1 MKLLSGLEIRLY
13 PEKSQCS
20 ICGRKTKVLKTDRK
34 TCYSF
39 GLGKFIL
46 ISGCA
51 FCSDHKRVEIGR
63 QTKIIRYESNLAT
76 MLVEKGFRVTFD
88 LLVKIG
94 RMRYDD
100 HRQLEEIQSYLKCSS
115 ARIDLPLSTVSL
127 VAKRFLESCKN
138 LHEANEATIIRDI
151 AINGGYFLHFDGSTE
166 QKCGQCSLVFMDSR
180 SGHILD
186 SSMVK
191 SESYDTIKQSLEK
204 IKAKFGTPLVV
215 VSDLRPG
222 FVRVCRDVFG
232 KEVKHILCHYH
243 FLRTFKDEFNEDHQ
257 FIKTCITQKWQL
269 QSGLSKQLKALGN
282 LKVKPQ
288 GSAKEL
294 KTIGEIEDCWR
305 KTGDT
310 LGAYRDTLRW
320 ILNYKQQSSGKGVPF
335 DLPFVDLYHRLL
347 AGNDL
352 IDRIFA
358 AATGELR
365 MKYYLHGF
373 CAVQEKTN
381 NLGHNEAGFRKALN
395 HLQYAKKWFQ
405 KLRAVLYLEG
415 QSEEDRDLAPLSK
428 MYHLTT
434 EEAEMIPLRLS
445 GFLQSVTQEL
455 SCCKHPDRRAF
466 LEKMQ
471 GQVKKYRPNLRLPT
485 NSITIDGKESLLVP
499 PRTNNCMET
508 QFRYIKSLL
517 RRCTGRCKLPK
528 EFGSVGALLPY
539 YLTMRAHPSFK
550 AIFQND
556 QSLADEFARIVMRE
570 SQSPQNVIAFPKR
583 PEKSDEPV
591 LAGAMGA

>member
-1 MKLLSGLEIRLY
+1 M
-13 PEKSQCS
+13 
-20 ICGRKTKVLKTDRK
+20 
-34 TCYSF
+34 
-39 GLGKFIL
+39 
-46 ISGCA
+46 
-51 FCSDHKRVEIGR
+51 
-63 QTKIIRYESNLAT
+63 
-76 MLVEKGFRVTFD
+76 
-88 LLVKIG
+88 
-94 RMRYDD
+94 
-100 HRQLEEIQSYLKCSS
+100 
-115 ARIDLPLSTVSL
+115 
-127 VAKRFLESCKN
+127 
-138 LHEANEATIIRDI
+138 
-151 AINGGYFLHFDGSTE
+151 
-166 QKCGQCSLVFMDSR
+166 
-180 SGHILD
+180 
-186 SSMVK
+186 
-191 SESYDTIKQSLEK
+191 
-204 IKAKFGTPLVV
+204 
-215 VSDLRPG
+215 
-222 FVRVCRDVFG
+222 
-232 KEVKHILCHYH
+232 
-243 FLRTFKDEFNEDHQ
+243 
-257 FIKTCITQKWQL
+257 
-269 QSGLSKQLKALGN
+269 
-282 LKVKPQ
+282 
-288 GSAKEL
+288 
-294 KTIGEIEDCWR
+294 
-305 KTGDT
+305 
-310 LGAYRDTLRW
+310 
-320 ILNYKQQSSGKGVPF
+320 PF

-347 AGNDL
+347 AGKDL

-517 RRCTGRCKLPK
+517 RRCTGRSKLPK

-556 QSLADEFARIVMRE
+556 QSLADEFARGSRQILDQHGPQADALLRWMFEVSLSRSPTSEETASALEMLGEKPTAESIADCLWAIVML
-570 SQSPQNVIAFPKR
+570 
-583 PEKSDEPV
+583 PEFQ
-591 LAGAMGA
+591 LIR